1 MAWHG
6 LDEIIY
12 RFTFY
17 VDDSTFSLMKICYM
31 KNVVYI
37 IQKADKLGEGGFDVI
52 LLLTCNL
59 IKQMRLMI

>member
-17 VDDSTFSLMKICYM
+17 VDDTTFSLMKICYM
-31 KNVVYI
+31 KNFVYI
-37 IQKADKLGEGGFDVI
+37 IQKVVKLGGGA
-52 LLLTCNL
+52 
-59 IKQMRLMI
+59 